1 MFQISVCPW
10 DREETYS
17 KRMLLG
23 FTNKIIMRFYKATF
37 TLAKKSV
44 VNSLTLFAS
53 I

>member
-17 KRMLLG
+17 ERMHLG

-37 TLAKKSV
+37 TFGKKK
-44 VNSLTLFAS
+44 TL
-53 I
+53 